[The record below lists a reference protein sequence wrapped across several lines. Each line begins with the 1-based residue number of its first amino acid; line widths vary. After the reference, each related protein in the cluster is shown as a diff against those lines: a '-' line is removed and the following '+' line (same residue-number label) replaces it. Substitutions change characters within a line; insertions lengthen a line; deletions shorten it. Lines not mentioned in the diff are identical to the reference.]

1 MYITIMLGSLRVY
14 IRFTH
19 PVYVRYIW
27 NVYETVVS
35 INERSSSSFIN
46 NKMKQK
52 NDFLL
57 TVGYVTTVFRNIAQ
71 GENQQELADD
81 NTSKLHQG
89 GLVEYVQVYGW
100 VRPVNKQMSEGRPQ
114 RRQDYWF
121 EYQFHYWYVVFWVV
135 DACYFKWSISMK
147 QWI

>member
-1 MYITIMLGSLRVY
+1 MYISIMLGSLRVY

-19 PVYVRYIW
+19 PVYVSYIW

-71 GENQQELADD
+71 GENQQDLADD

-89 GLVEYVQVYGW
+89 GLVEYVQVYG
-100 VRPVNKQMSEGRPQ
+100 
-114 RRQDYWF
+114 
-121 EYQFHYWYVVFWVV
+121 
-135 DACYFKWSISMK
+135 
-147 QWI
+147 